1 MSCYCAV
8 GDYFAALAVCQQYAQ
23 EKLEGMMHSQLEGT
37 IHSQLEGTIHSQL
50 EAQVRGLISE
60 LEEKKSKLERVTER
74 LKVLQKKEEEARMEH
89 GQENENENENEE
101 GGNDALSVWSQST
114 AATGISAITGM
125 TAFFEPGRTTNVLG
139 VSSVEDI
146 AALSHRAGNT
156 AIHSR
161 RSVKV
166 MQFGESLSTQRKER
180 GKKRRIREGSPQEK
194 EALVKMAD
202 LLLNDKGDDSEVAS
216 LTEVLLILQHREL
229 AKTLQGHWKEYVQCV
244 NRAKQELKIDCT
256 TELKFYSW
264 IES

>member
-23 EKLEGMMHSQLEGT
+23 EK
-37 IHSQLEGTIHSQL
+37 LEGTIHSQL

-89 GQENENENENEE
+89 AQENENENENENEE
-101 GGNDALSVWSQST
+101 GGNDALSIWSQST

-139 VSSVEDI
+139 VSPVEDI

-202 LLLNDKGDDSEVAS
+202 LLLNDKGDDNEVAS

-229 AKTLQGHWKEYVQCV
+229 AKTLQGQWKEYVQCV
-244 NRAKQELKIDCT
+244 NRAKQDLKMDCTAELKY
-256 TELKFYSW
+256 YSW